1 MKTRV
6 KVVEK
11 KFHTSNKVTVCIIRY
26 DLQLFKHPA
35 YDVLSYKSIVK
46 YDKIFTVKAIAKC
59 EEGDVFN
66 PILGRR
72 IAESKAKSKAF
83 EYAAKVYKN
92 LAEDLL
98 NTSALLMTSFDAC
111 KCAVQIEDDHIY
123 ELVDN
128 V

>member
-11 KFHTSNKVTVCIIRY
+11 KFHTSNKVTVCIISC
-26 DLQLFKHPA
+26 DLQLIKHPA
-35 YDVLSYKSIVK
+35 YDVLSYRSLVK
-46 YDKIFTVKAIAKC
+46 YDKIFTVKAIARC
-59 EEGDVFN
+59 EEGDTFD

-92 LAEDLL
+92 LAEELL
-98 NTSALLMTSFDAC
+98 NISTSLIASYDAC
-111 KCAVQIEDDHIY
+111 KCAVQTEDDHIY